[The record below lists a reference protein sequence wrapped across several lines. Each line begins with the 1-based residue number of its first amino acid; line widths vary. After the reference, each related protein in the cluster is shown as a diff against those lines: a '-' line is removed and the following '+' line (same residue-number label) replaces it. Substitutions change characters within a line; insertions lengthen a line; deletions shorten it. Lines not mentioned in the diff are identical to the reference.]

1 MKYKLSNWIYYN
13 NKQVIDKQLLEK
25 KLNKTEFFNKIKH
38 NKNEYFKSNFDI
50 HNHKNNLLE
59 YCVDETYNKLWFDID
74 KIIIEINDLQNAL
87 TEFFDLIDKVIGKK
101 LNRKSYFIYY
111 KKLPNKSY
119 THSLRIINW
128 YYKISYD
135 DNKNLCDELLDN
147 KNILASYIDKTTSIY
162 HQNRAIQLPYN
173 TKIISPKY
181 DDEKNIYG
189 DLKSNDSNSH
199 FFIDY
204 NYHHKDKHKL
214 QTENVEKYSISYIG
228 NCKETLTFTTDKIE
242 EEKTEQLQT
251 KINIDY
257 SNRTKKLLDTNDI
270 INVLINYLDIKFYTA
285 KYSKNWIG
293 LLKLLRT
300 LNLKDIDN
308 FLNHSVIN
316 GNKKDYTI
324 ERNKDLYNALNY
336 NAENKSFIIK
346 KYKSIY
352 SYICNYLNNFQETY
366 IFYTLEFSSI
376 INELSLW
383 ISSKINIDKENILEI
398 LNKYTDYSFKD
409 FKDINFLIKIN
420 DTIAY
425 NYKSSF
431 LYVNDEIV
439 GNYYVE
445 EQYIKNFKDDNS
457 YFDMIEDE
465 LIIDKENNIMNKN
478 IEKKLIEFIDYDY
491 KTLIIEAK
499 CATGKSH
506 YILMNILESVFNNK
520 SNIIINN
527 FLKNIIDYKNLN
539 DITGEFLLEILF
551 KEKDNAI
558 LHNLKQLKRQI
569 IISPNNSLGKKEYHD
584 IVNKDGN
591 CFITHE
597 DILKIN
603 SYINE
608 IYNQDLTDEDI
619 KIQEKRSKTLLELY
633 KIKTIFTH
641 YLSVITSLESIN
653 KIKLTDNYDN
663 DLDINRIILDEV
675 DTIMNKWDLRSKTFK
690 GNTKTDDDIFI
701 PKLEYNFKHFIKM
714 CKKAKSIIILDAHI
728 NLPNLKIEKFLELIG
743 EENAYKIKINYNK
756 FIEEKYK
763 FNWYDTQDYIIETI
777 INNVKLDEPKI
788 YEVATT
794 SNNKAKDIFK
804 SLICECYDDELN
816 LIIKKPQR
824 IGLVNSEGLYIF
836 DTDNKNNCFLSE
848 TLFLIDFKDD
858 VECSKSDNENVILN
872 NKFNKIINHLQ
883 IEKCDKT
890 KIYDLKI
897 ELQDNYEIFICE
909 DYKFTTFIRTPTI
922 ESGLSLNRE
931 YFDRLFVLLY
941 AGLFI
946 CKKSY
951 QAFLRSRRLIS
962 REIDICCY
970 NRDYNI
976 INDLFDIDFIKKDFK
991 IITEIGN
998 NKSNYI
1004 NIKKIDNDEK
1014 NTYTNIRDKD
1024 LKNYIMINEL
1034 EKLNSDKFFY
1044 QQFFNILFYNGLKLN
1059 EHIFFKASKTQPL
1072 PIIDEIEAER
1082 KLINVENYRNTDLM
1096 DLTKEQLDKIIKNK
1110 KEDNTSKISNI
1121 FKLKYNKYYLLTN
1134 LIIFEPIYQYFLF
1147 LKQDKLLSVIE
1158 DHNQEDTN
1166 KIIDLNFD
1174 EILSNNKDY
1183 FNNLY
1188 NDINSIE
1195 TIDKFNLS
1203 NYNNSIKDVC
1213 KQLKR
1218 IVNLLKPKKKEQ
1230 NEEPTDEEKIKIR
1243 KDKNLITLTKFLGI
1257 DLLKDYNKKV
1267 IKRYV
1272 FDNSKK
1278 FQFITGFTNEIINNT
1293 NTLDIDGETECFLL
1307 WIEKNLLYDYNKSLT
1322 YKNYKTK
1329 LDPDKDINLI
1339 KNIINFYLQQIN
1351 LFFDYQYQYNHSSR
1365 NDKTLQF
1372 YINKKENIKIITD
1385 NDYENDYKF
1394 NIKKYYFNNKR
1405 IKNDNI
1411 EEYEKQF
1418 SIINNKQKE
1427 YFTSEYNNLIYKKYI
1442 KDDTIKK
1449 TLIFKDDI
1457 DDEIFINKDDIDDEM
1472 IINKDDFKIPTIK
1485 FIPNDYIEKQTIKV
1499 KRDNKRAI
1507 TEYKYYYKNQLDEQ
1521 HYKDSCGFDGD
1532 FVKIEVEKELYNNYI
1547 NINKIKC
1554 NIEYDGN
1561 IRLNFFNKYNK
1572 KEKERF
1578 IIKKTDDKQK
1588 KLYIIENEINRNL
1601 MTYKDS
1607 DKNYNNIYP
1616 ISVILNLNLNDKI
1629 IYDSLCSK
1637 HNLMNQFKKNGYNK
1651 EQTIIIIQD
1660 EQKYMTNL
1668 IRLI

>member
-1 MKYKLSNWIYYN
+1 MKYKLSNWIFYN
-13 NKQVIDKQLLEK
+13 NKQVIDKHLLEK
-25 KLNKTEFFNKIKH
+25 KLNKTEFFNKIKY
-38 NKNEYFKSNFDI
+38 NKNEYFKPNFDI
-50 HNHKNNLLE
+50 HNHTNNLLE
-59 YCVDETYNKLWFDID
+59 YCNDEKYNKLWFDID
-74 KIIIEINDLQNAL
+74 KIKIEINDLQNAL
-87 TEFFDLIDKVIGKK
+87 TDFFDLIDKVIGNK

-135 DNKNLCDELLDN
+135 DNKNLSQELLDN
-147 KNILASYIDKTTSIY
+147 NNNNIIASYIDKTTSLY

-181 DDEKNIYG
+181 DDEKDIYG

-204 NYHHKDKHKL
+204 NYHHKDKNKPN
-214 QTENVEKYSISYIG
+214 TENVEKYSISYIG

-242 EEKTEQLQT
+242 EEKIEQLQT
-251 KINIDY
+251 NININY
-257 SNRTKKLLDTNDI
+257 SNRVKKLLDTNDI
-270 INVLINYLDIKFYTA
+270 INVLINDLDIKFYTA

-300 LNLKDIDN
+300 LNLKDIDK
-308 FLNHSVIN
+308 FLNHSVNN
-316 GNKKDYTI
+316 GNKKDYNI

-336 NAENKSFIIK
+336 NAENKSFMIK

-352 SYICNYLNNFQETY
+352 TYICNYLNNFQETY
-366 IFYTLEFSSI
+366 IYYTLEFSSI

-383 ISSKINIDKENILEI
+383 ISSKINIDKEIIETI

-420 DTIAY
+420 DEIAY
-425 NYKSSF
+425 NNKSSY
-431 LYVNDEIV
+431 LYVNDEII
-439 GNYYVE
+439 GNFYVE
-445 EQYIKNFKDDNS
+445 QQYNKNYKDDNS

-478 IEKKLIEFIDYDY
+478 IENKLNEFINYDY

-506 YILMNILESVFNNK
+506 HILMKILESVFNNK
-520 SNIIINN
+520 SNIIINE
-527 FLKNIIDYKNLN
+527 FLKDIINYENLN
-539 DITGEFLLEILF
+539 DIVSDFLLEVLF
-551 KEKDNAI
+551 KEKENDI
-558 LHNLKQLKRQI
+558 IQNLKQLKRQI

-584 IVNKDGN
+584 IVNIDGN

-597 DILKIN
+597 DILKLN

-608 IYNQDLTDEDI
+608 IYNQDTTGEDI
-619 KIQEKRSKTLLELY
+619 KIQEKRDKTLLELY

-641 YLSVITSLESIN
+641 FLNCISSLESID
-653 KIKLTDNYDN
+653 KIKITDNYGN
-663 DLDINRIILDEV
+663 DLELDTMYLDEF
-675 DTIMNKWDLRSKTFK
+675 DTIMNKWDLRSKTFN
-690 GNTKTDDDIFI
+690 GNVKIDDDIYI
-701 PKLEYNFKHFIKM
+701 PKLEHNFKHFIQL
-714 CKKAKSIIILDAHI
+714 CKKAKRIIILDAHI
-728 NLPNLKIEKFLELIG
+728 NLPNLKIKKFLELIG
-743 EENAYKIKINYNK
+743 EENEYKIKINYNK
-756 FIEEKYK
+756 FIDEKYK

-804 SLICECYDDELN
+804 SLICECYDDEIN
-816 LIIKKPQR
+816 LIIKKSQR
-824 IGLVNSEGLYIF
+824 IGLVNSTGLYIF

-897 ELQDNYEIFICE
+897 ELQDNYEIFITE

-931 YFDRLFVLLY
+931 YFNKLFVLLY

-951 QAFLRSRRLIS
+951 QSFLRSRRLMS
-962 REIDICCY
+962 RTIDICCY
-970 NRDYNI
+970 NRDFNI
-976 INDLFDIDFIKKDFK
+976 INDLFDIEFIKKDFK
-991 IITEIGN
+991 IITNIGN

-1044 QQFFNILFYNGLKLN
+1044 QQFFHILFYNGFKLN
-1059 EHIFFKASKTQPL
+1059 EHIFFKASKTKPL
-1072 PIIDEIEAER
+1072 PIINEIETER
-1082 KLINVENYRNTDLM
+1082 KLINIENYRNTNLM

-1110 KEDNTSKISNI
+1110 KEDNTIKISNI

-1134 LIIFEPIYQYFLF
+1134 LIIFEPIYQYFL
-1147 LKQDKLLSVIE
+1147 LIRQDKKLLAVIE
-1158 DHNQEDTN
+1158 DHNQIDDN
-1166 KIIDLNFD
+1166 KEINLNFD
-1174 EILSNNKDY
+1174 DILSNNIDY
-1183 FNNLY
+1183 FNNSY

-1195 TIDKFNLS
+1195 NIDKFNLS

-1213 KQLKR
+1213 EQLKR
-1218 IVNLLKPKKKEQ
+1218 IVKLLKS
-1230 NEEPTDEEKIKIR
+1230 NVNDNVTEPTDEEKIKIR

-1272 FDNSKK
+1272 FDNSNK
-1278 FQFITGFTNEIINNT
+1278 FQFITGFKNEIINNT
-1293 NTLDIDGETECFLL
+1293 NTLDIDGVTECFLL
-1307 WIEKNLLYDYNKSLT
+1307 WIEKNLLYDYNKSLA
-1322 YKNYKTK
+1322 YKNHKTK
-1329 LDPDKDINLI
+1329 LDPNKDMNLI
-1339 KNIINFYLQQIN
+1339 KNIINFYLHQIN
-1351 LFFDYQYQYNHSSR
+1351 LFFDYQYQYIHSSR

-1385 NDYENDYKF
+1385 EDYNNDYKF
-1394 NIKKYYFNNKR
+1394 NIKKYYFNNKK

-1418 SIINNKQKE
+1418 IIINNKQDE
-1427 YFTSEYNNLIYKKYI
+1427 YFTSEYNNLIYEKYI
-1442 KDDTIKK
+1442 KDDTFKK
-1449 TLIFKDDI
+1449 TLFFKDDI
-1457 DDEIFINKDDIDDEM
+1457 DDEIFINKD
-1472 IINKDDFKIPTIK
+1472 NFKIPTIK
-1485 FIPNDYIEKQTIKV
+1485 FIPNEYIKKERIKV
-1499 KRDNKRAI
+1499 KRDNKRAV
-1507 TEYKYYYKNQLDEQ
+1507 TEYKYYYKNYLDED

-1532 FVKIEVEKELYNNYI
+1532 FVKIEVEKELYNNYT
-1547 NINKIKC
+1547 NTNEIKC

-1561 IRLNFFNKYNK
+1561 IRLNFFYKYNREK
-1572 KEKERF
+1572 KERF

-1601 MTYKDS
+1601 MTYKDNE
-1607 DKNYNNIYP
+1607 KNYNNIHS
-1616 ISVILNLNLNDKI
+1616 ISRILNLNLNDKLI
-1629 IYDSLCSK
+1629 FNSLCSK
-1637 HNLMNQFKKNGYNK
+1637 HTLMEQFKKNRYNK
-1651 EQTIIIIQD
+1651 EQSIIIIQD
-1660 EQKYMTNL
+1660 EQKYMKNL
-1668 IRLI
+1668 IRLIDEY